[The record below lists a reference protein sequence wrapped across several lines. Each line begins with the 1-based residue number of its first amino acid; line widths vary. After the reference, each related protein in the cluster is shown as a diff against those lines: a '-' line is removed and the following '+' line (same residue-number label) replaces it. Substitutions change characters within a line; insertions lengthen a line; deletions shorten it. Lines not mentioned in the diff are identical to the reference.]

1 MPKNELPDAY
11 GIDDQSFPES
21 IGAQLLYPFQR

>member
-1 MPKNELPDAY
+1 LPDTY
-11 GIDDQSFPES
+11 GVDDESFPES